1 MTRDDEIE
9 HIEFVEK
16 RIAKSLNS
24 IEGAYE
30 RLLFLFENHPELE
43 NGIQYQIENAVTKLG
58 FALATLHNWFDD
70 PEEVSNS
77 QGE

>member
-9 HIEFVEK
+9 HIGFAEK

-24 IEGAYE
+24 IECAYE
-30 RLLFLFENHPELE
+30 RLMFLFENRPEWD
-43 NGIQYQIENAVTKLG
+43 NGVQYQIEDAVAKLG
-58 FALATLHNWFDD
+58 FALATLHNWFDE
-70 PEEVSNS
+70 PEEESNS